1 MKSRQNT
8 GITGETR
15 LYAVI
20 GNPVRHSLSPALQS
34 RAFAENDIDAVML
47 AFEADTENLPEVVNS
62 MKTLGAKGWNVTMPC
77 KNRMAQL
84 CDRLSREAELTGSV
98 NTVENRDGVL
108 TGHSTDGI
116 GFIRHI
122 RASGLSPE
130 GKVIIAGAG
139 GAAASIAAALT
150 DTAREVVIANRTFGK
165 AQTLAEKLNAGLA
178 QSDGQSADHPDSEIT
193 QPADR
198 PDQSAGHPA
207 LVRAVPLGDAEI
219 MKRELADADLF
230 VNAGSAGMAPYEDRT
245 PLEDLSLLPGKCA
258 VADIVY
264 NPRQTRLLREA
275 AEAGRRTCGGLGMLV
290 QQGAEAFEIWTGQKF
305 PIHNVAEAVLNEPLY

>member
-130 GKVIIAGAG
+130 GKVVIAGAG

-150 DTAREVVIANRTFGK
+150 DTAREVVIANRTFEK
-165 AQTLAEKLNAGLA
+165 AQALADKLNAGLA
-178 QSDGQSADHPDSEIT
+178 QSADHPD
-193 QPADR
+193 QPC
-198 PDQSAGHPA
+198 GHPA
-207 LVRAVPLGDAEI
+207 LVRAVPLGDAGV

>member
-20 GNPVRHSLSPALQS
+20 GSPVRHSLSPALQS

-62 MKTLGAKGWNVTMPC
+62 LKTLGAKGWNVTMPC

-130 GKVIIAGAG
+130 GKVVIAGAG

-150 DTAREVVIANRTFGK
+150 DTAREVVIANRTFEK
-165 AQTLAEKLNAGLA
+165 AQALADKLNAGLA
-178 QSDGQSADHPDSEIT
+178 QTAD
-193 QPADR
+193 
-198 PDQSAGHPA
+198 HPA

-230 VNAGSAGMAPYEDRT
+230 VNAGSAGMAPHEDRT

>member
-34 RAFAENDIDAVML
+34 QAFAENDIDAVML

-150 DTAREVVIANRTFGK
+150 DTAREVVIANRTFEK
-165 AQTLAEKLNAGLA
+165 AQALADKLNAGLA
-178 QSDGQSADHPDSEIT
+178 QTAD
-193 QPADR
+193 
-198 PDQSAGHPA
+198 HPA

-219 MKRELADADLF
+219 MKRELADAYLF
-230 VNAGSAGMAPYEDRT
+230 VNAGSAGMAPHEDRT

>member
-62 MKTLGAKGWNVTMPC
+62 LKTLGAKGWNVTMPC

-84 CDRLSREAELTGSV
+84 CGRLSREAALTGSV

-130 GKVIIAGAG
+130 GKVVIAGAG
-139 GAAASIAAALT
+139 GAAAPS
-150 DTAREVVIANRTFGK
+150 AR
-165 AQTLAEKLNAGLA
+165 
-178 QSDGQSADHPDSEIT
+178 P
-193 QPADR
+193 
-198 PDQSAGHPA
+198 
-207 LVRAVPLGDAEI
+207 
-219 MKRELADADLF
+219 
-230 VNAGSAGMAPYEDRT
+230 
-245 PLEDLSLLPGKCA
+245 
-258 VADIVY
+258 
-264 NPRQTRLLREA
+264 
-275 AEAGRRTCGGLGMLV
+275 
-290 QQGAEAFEIWTGQKF
+290 
-305 PIHNVAEAVLNEPLY
+305 

>member
-1 MKSRQNT
+1 
-8 GITGETR
+8 
-15 LYAVI
+15 
-20 GNPVRHSLSPALQS
+20 
-34 RAFAENDIDAVML
+34 ML

-62 MKTLGAKGWNVTMPC
+62 LKTLGAKGWNVTMPC

-84 CDRLSREAELTGSV
+84 CGRLSREAALTGSV

-130 GKVIIAGAG
+130 GKVVIAGAG

-150 DTAREVVIANRTFGK
+150 DTAREVVIANRTFEK
-165 AQTLAEKLNAGLA
+165 AQALADKLNAGLA
-178 QSDGQSADHPDSEIT
+178 QTAD
-193 QPADR
+193 
-198 PDQSAGHPA
+198 HPA
-207 LVRAVPLGDAEI
+207 LVRAVPLGDAEV